1 MPEARRKNAQL
12 LQWLRAAAIAVLTW
26 GGMAA
31 MHVQPMW
38 LSAAFA
44 LGAGLLTLGNS
55 ELGVLLAL
63 VGLCLPLLAAQPI
76 VGIFVLI
83 VAFVFERYLGGH
95 GAVGFMLVGLGIL
108 GALFGPVWAV
118 AALAGCLLGP
128 TEGALAAAA
137 TCLVVESVGVLGGQQ
152 ALTVVVTGG
161 PTPAMVSFANP
172 SASLVSTQWITDGF
186 KTISG
191 QTVGRLSA
199 EAGRVAHAPALIAQA
214 GIWALAAVVA
224 GSIAGR
230 RGKERKLAD
239 ALAGAAAGVGVVAIG
254 DVVVRLVF
262 GLPMSPAAM
271 AIALVSS
278 LVVAMGLIAMRET
291 LFARVPVVVTPQP
304 RQVSMAA
311 EDADVDE
318 LLRLIATAED
328 KLAAQH
334 TSERV
339 VLITDMKSFSRMT
352 EEDGSVATAKAIQR
366 HRDLLVPIIVSHHGC
381 GKSTGGD
388 GVVAAFES
396 AADAIRAA
404 VEGQTALAAHN
415 ASHDNEREVLVRMGI
430 ASGEVVLDNGGRPF
444 IGAGLNL
451 AARVMNLADGGQIF
465 ATGDVLTAGASQA
478 GPTTQLFGDF
488 ELKNIAS
495 PVPIGEVLWSPGQQP
510 RDPRAEGSAT

>member
-1 MPEARRKNAQL
+1 VARARRKNAQL
-12 LQWLRAAAIAVLTW
+12 FEWLRAAAIAALTW

-31 MHVQPMW
+31 MHVQPTW
-38 LSAAFA
+38 LSAAVA
-44 LGAGLLTLGNS
+44 LGAGLIALANP
-55 ELGVLLAL
+55 ELAVLLAL
-63 VGLCLPLLAAQPI
+63 LGLCLPLVAAQPI
-76 VGIFVLI
+76 IGIS
-83 VAFVFERYLGGH
+83 VATLLFIFERYLGGE
-95 GAVGFMLVGLGIL
+95 GAVGFMLVGLAIL
-108 GALFGPVWAV
+108 GAFFGPVWAV

-128 TEGALAAAA
+128 TSGALAAAA
-137 TCLVVESVGVLGGQQ
+137 ACIVVEAVGLFTGQQ
-152 ALTVVVTGG
+152 ALTVVVSGG
-161 PTPAMVSFANP
+161 AAPAMVSFAQP
-172 SASLVSTQWITDGF
+172 PASLLSTKWIADGF
-186 KTISG
+186 RSLSG
-191 QTVGRLSA
+191 EMVNRLST
-199 EAGRVAHAPALIAQA
+199 GFGHVSHAPALIAQV
-214 GIWALAAVVA
+214 GVWALAAIVA
-224 GSIAGR
+224 GTIAGR
-230 RGKERKLAD
+230 RGKDRTLTD
-239 ALAGAAAGVGVVAIG
+239 ALAGAAAGVGVAAIG
-254 DVVVRLVF
+254 DIAVRLVF
-262 GLPMSPAAM
+262 GLPMLPAAQ

-278 LVVAMGLIAMRET
+278 LVVAVGLVGMRET
-291 LFARVPVVVTPQP
+291 LFASVPVVAAPQP

-334 TSERV
+334 TSQRV

-366 HRDLLVPIIVSHHGC
+366 HRDLLVPIIVDHHGC

-404 VEGQTALAAHN
+404 VDGQIALAAHN

-465 ATGDVLTAGASQA
+465 ATGDVLTAGASQT
-478 GPTTQLFGDF
+478 GPKTQLFGAF

-495 PVPIGEVLWSPGQQP
+495 PVAIGEVLWSPGQQP
-510 RDPRAEGSAT
+510 RDPRAEEPAG